1 VPDDVI
7 APSAALLAVPI
18 IPEQAFDNISQ
29 LITRYPMIYN
39 QYGLLDAVE
48 ASTGELAPR
57 FTAISQAAIM
67 MAVDN
72 AVNQD
77 RLQGYFAASPSLF
90 PYLSMERYS
99 IHGLVGP
106 G

>member
-1 VPDDVI
+1 
-7 APSAALLAVPI
+7 
-18 IPEQAFDNISQ
+18 
-29 LITRYPMIYN
+29 MIYN
-39 QYGLLDAVE
+39 QYGMLDAVE
-48 ASTGELAPR
+48 IGTGKLAPR
-57 FTAISQAAIM
+57 FMAIGQTAIM

-72 AVNQD
+72 AVHQD
-77 RLQGYFAASPSLF
+77 WLQGYFAASPYSKLLF